1 MLTVREWLEAIL
13 QVDEHRVTPTDLFR
27 LYTKV
32 LNIYP
37 SVVWYV
43 NKNRSQVWQICFY
56 LDLLAVSSIVISIYY
71 L

>member
-27 LYTKV
+27 FYTKV

-43 NKNRSQVWQICFY
+43 NKNRVKY
-56 LDLLAVSSIVISIYY
+56 GKYVSI
-71 L
+71 